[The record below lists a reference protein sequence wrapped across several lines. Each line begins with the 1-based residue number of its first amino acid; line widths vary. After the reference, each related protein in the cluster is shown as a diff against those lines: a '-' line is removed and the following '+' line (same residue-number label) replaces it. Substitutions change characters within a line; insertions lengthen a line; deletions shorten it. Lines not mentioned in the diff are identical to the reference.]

1 MSSQNRV
8 IIQHLFYHKM
18 HLQRSKIFS
27 TLQATK
33 KKFTVDVQSS
43 TYPAPSTI
51 SIHLKF
57 GRSPL
62 PPFFG
67 RHICMIP
74 MFMQTFTFTP
84 RYTVPPR
91 EEVLTWKVHLTL
103 PLKHTK
109 AKKDQ
114 TLGKDTKNYQIDYS
128 VTKTF
133 EQKPI
138 KIDHFNDE
146 EEKEVKGRVE
156 KRKLK
161 RREWLKK
168 NKLLKKKGQEKWA
181 TWERNVGQAKSAQ

>member
-1 MSSQNRV
+1 M
-8 IIQHLFYHKM
+8 
-18 HLQRSKIFS
+18 
-27 TLQATK
+27 
-33 KKFTVDVQSS
+33 DVQIS
-43 TYPAPSTI
+43 TYPLLPPI

-168 NKLLKKKGQEKWA
+168 
-181 TWERNVGQAKSAQ
+181 TSC